1 MIVSIGACRRVPR
14 IAGIGANATM
24 SSTDSLVAQPPAVE
38 PTSEAPSAAEQTAPQ
53 AARKAAGRYLSF
65 DILRAIAI
73 LVMICEHFTENWSE
87 DVEPAPVYAD
97 FIWFMG
103 QLPPAFFVMLVGLS
117 WSLWLR
123 VQERAGRSE
132 DEIVKYSLRRGF
144 AVLMLG
150 FAVNIFLWKP
160 QTTFEFDILLL
171 IGASSMILV
180 PLRKWRPSILVGLCV
195 AIVLVTPFL
204 RDFANFDSF
213 WQDDQFAFPTQS
225 LTEVVLAALVN
236 GHFPL
241 FPWLIYS
248 VAGFALGQMYYGPE
262 NGGRAPQVILVAGVV
277 ILALSLLGLLLNL
290 HFASYL
296 PAWFIEHYAT
306 NWPSELYPWVTVATV
321 GWVGITMIALWVLN
335 RTVDLNPNIN
345 PKGAVITFFQ
355 RYSMYALTAYVAHM
369 AFSLWVMD
377 AIAWWEGKRLD
388 YYYGILTTTPTALM
402 SAVAFII
409 ALYLCLIVMDRY
421 KKYTLENFIRW
432 ISS

>member
-1 MIVSIGACRRVPR
+1 
-14 IAGIGANATM
+14 M
-24 SSTDSLVAQPPAVE
+24 SSSDSLVAQPSLEPQPRTDEAAPVE
-38 PTSEAPSAAEQTAPQ
+38 QQAPPRSGVKPG
-53 AARKAAGRYLSF
+53 GRYISF
-65 DILRAIAI
+65 DILRALAI
-73 LVMICEHFTENWSE
+73 LVMVCEHFTENWSE
-87 DVEPAPVYAD
+87 EVEPAPVYAD

-123 VQERAGRSE
+123 VQNRAGRSE

-150 FAVNIFLWKP
+150 FAVNVFLWKP

-180 PLRKWRPSILVGLCV
+180 PLRHLRPGVLLGLCV
-195 AIVLVTPFL
+195 AIVLVTPL
-204 RDFANFDSF
+204 MRDYFNFESF
-213 WQDDQFAFPTQS
+213 WQEDQFAFPTQS
-225 LTEVVLAALVN
+225 LTEVFLAALVN
-236 GHFPL
+236 GHFPI

-248 VAGFALGQMYYGPE
+248 VVGFALGQIFYRPE
-262 NGGRAPQVILVAGVV
+262 SGGRVSTTVLLAGVV
-277 ILALSLLGLLLNL
+277 LLALALVGLGLNNYA
-290 HFASYL
+290 ASSL
-296 PAWFIEHYAT
+296 PAWLRHYAT
-306 NWPSELYPWVTVATV
+306 EWPSGLYPWMTVAAV

-335 RTVDLNPNIN
+335 RAVDLNPRVN
-345 PKGAVITFFQ
+345 PRGLIVGFFQ

-388 YYYGILTTTPTALM
+388 YYYGILTTTQTALM
-402 SAVAFII
+402 SAAAFIVV
-409 ALYLCLIVMDRY
+409 LYLCLLVMDRY